1 MAISKSSFVVVALFF
16 LTASIA
22 HANVVVRTAD
32 QLEVA
37 AGDIVNG
44 ELVAVG
50 LPVVLSNNVTEDVTL
65 IGNRVTVNGQVGMD
79 LLAAG
84 FFVDVNAPVQDDVRI
99 VGGEITLSS
108 AVAGDVI
115 ILGGTVDILSTASVA
130 GDVIVYGGTV
140 SIAGDVEGD
149 VVGIMETLSI
159 NSFVGGGVDVAV
171 TNLSLGDQ
179 AVIADGVQYTSYN
192 LVAQSLNASV
202 QGDIVRSDPPV
213 LQDSG
218 LIQMSL
224 LTFLISLFTALVW
237 YLCSRKTLMV
247 VVRQTNTHLLRSA
260 FIGFLAPTVLLIV
273 IIVLFLSQLGMY
285 VAFTGLFGLITLMLL
300 AGAAAPAVVGHLLV
314 QAIQQ
319 PPMDGPLPIVL
330 GVLILTVCMFVPVI
344 GVVLVAAVAVLA
356 FGGLL
361 ESLVKANR

>member
-1 MAISKSSFVVVALFF
+1 MAISKPFFAIVVLFF
-16 LTASIA
+16 LTATIA
-22 HANVVVRTAD
+22 QANVVVRTAD

-37 AGDIVNG
+37 AGDIVDG

-115 ILGGTVDILSTASVA
+115 ILGGAVDILSTASVA

-149 VVGIMETLSI
+149 VVGMMETLSI
-159 NSFVGGGVDVAV
+159 NSSVGGKVDVAV
-171 TNLSLGDQ
+171 TNLSLGDR

-192 LVAQSLNASV
+192 LIAQSLNASV

-218 LIQMSL
+218 WMQMSL
-224 LTFLISLFTALVW
+224 LTFLIGLFTALVW